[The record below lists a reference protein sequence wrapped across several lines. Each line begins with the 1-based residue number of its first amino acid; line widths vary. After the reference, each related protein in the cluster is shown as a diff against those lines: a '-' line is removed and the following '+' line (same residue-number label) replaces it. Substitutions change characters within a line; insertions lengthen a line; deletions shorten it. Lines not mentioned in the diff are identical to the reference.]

1 MLRAVLAIVP
11 VKGLDGAKTRLA
23 QVLSAS
29 ERAELVLTMLDCV
42 LEACAES
49 TAVRETLVVTPDPRV
64 ARGDDVL
71 VDEGAGH
78 ARAIARALA
87 DPRVRGGAIVVMADC
102 PLVLP
107 EAIDRLADAARPVAL
122 ARAADGGMNAL
133 ALREPGSFEP
143 VFGVRYS
150 ARRTEQRARAA
161 GLEAT
166 VVDDPLLAFDV
177 DRPADLERL
186 RGLVAA

>member
-1 MLRAVLAIVP
+1 VLGIVP
-11 VKGLDGAKTRLA
+11 VKGLDDAKSRLA
-23 QVLSAS
+23 GMLSAS
-29 ERAELVLTMLDCV
+29 ERAELVVTMLECV

-49 TAVRETLVVTPDPRV
+49 TAVHEMLVVTPDERV
-64 ARGDDVL
+64 ARGNAVL

-78 ARAIARALA
+78 APAIARALA
-87 DPRVRGGAIVVMADC
+87 DPRARAGAIVVMADC

-107 EAIDRLADAARPVAL
+107 EAIDRLADAAQPVAI
-122 ARAADGGMNAL
+122 ARATDGGMNAL
-133 ALREPGSFEP
+133 AVRDPTAFEP
-143 VFGVRYS
+143 AFGVPHS
-150 ARRTEQRARAA
+150 ARRTDERARAA
-161 GLEAT
+161 GIDAV

>member
-1 MLRAVLAIVP
+1 VLAIVP

-23 QVLSAS
+23 GVLSPS

-49 TAVRETLVVTPDPRV
+49 AAIDEILVVTPDERV
-64 ARGDDVL
+64 ARGDAVL

-78 ARAIARALA
+78 APAIARALA
-87 DPRVRGGAIVVMADC
+87 DPRARGGAVVVMADC

-107 EAIDRLADAARPVAL
+107 EAIDRLAEAAQPVAI
-122 ARAADGGMNAL
+122 ARATDGGMNAL
-133 ALREPGSFEP
+133 AVRDPAAFEP
-143 VFGVRYS
+143 AFGVRHS
-150 ARRTEQRARAA
+150 ARRTDERARAA
-161 GLEAT
+161 GVDAVIL
-166 VVDDPLLAFDV
+166 DDPLLAFDV